1 MTLPS
6 ADEFLTGVSKHAHG
20 SVDGLEDS
28 ENKKIDWRAV
38 GAGLRHY
45 LPVVSARET
54 PDSGPGSLF
63 AARPAR
69 DRLRRR
75 PHSSSSL
82 LPRSYVL

>member
-6 ADEFLTGVSKHAHG
+6 ADELLTGVSKKAHG
-20 SVDGLEDS
+20 SVDEDS
-28 ENKKIDWRAV
+28 ENKRIDWCAV
-38 GAGLRHY
+38 GTSLRHY